1 MHSAASE
8 IGVAWTLGLSGLQA
22 DGLELQQEGQMR
34 LTKVGEVEE
43 GWALRPAE
51 IPGLRDQPG

>member
-1 MHSAASE
+1 M
-8 IGVAWTLGLSGLQA
+8 AWTLGLSGLQA